1 MRKLYVVKILSLCVL
16 LTAWDAMAQQ
26 KLFAVSGQGRG
37 SPADAKQAA
46 QISALESENQDRLAE
61 TNQNSADIADH
72 ETRLNNVETTC
83 TADKKL
89 RWDGSS
95 WNCIDE
101 TDPTVG
107 AHGRSPAPPDCHDT
121 NAKLL
126 WDGSAN
132 QWHCEPDI
140 TLSTPPTCS
149 GGSRALQWNG
159 SSWSCKQ
166 LTISSYLVTCSAK
179 SQSVGCNAVCPSGT
193 TVTGGG
199 FSFATSFSDAGI
211 TSMRSGNGWY
221 CNRNRQKC
229 SSGSLSTGCRDKCY
243 AICSS
248 LN

>member
-1 MRKLYVVKILSLCVL
+1 MNILSIINSVYFWTL
-16 LTAWDAMAQQ
+16 LIVCFGILVANESLAQGTG
-26 KLFAVSGQGRG
+26 FAVSGQGRG
-37 SPADAKQAA
+37 SQADAKQAA
-46 QISALESENQDRLAE
+46 QITALEAENQDRLAE

-72 ETRLNNVETTC
+72 ENRISSNETRLGDVETTC
-83 TADKKL
+83 TDDQKL

-95 WNCIDE
+95 WNCISE

-159 SSWSCKQ
+159 SSWSCQTLIRECRACIRIGGNRNQDGDKVC
-166 LTISSYLVTCSAK
+166 TPYSSAGNQEY
-179 SQSVGCNAVCPSGT
+179 SGLGSDWAMANDGPY
-193 TVTGGG
+193 GGG
-199 FSFATSFSDAGI
+199 KYKVGVWI
-211 TSMRSGNGWY
+211 
-221 CNRNRQKC
+221 Q
-229 SSGSLSTGCRDKCY
+229 CR
-243 AICSS
+243 
-248 LN
+248 